1 MTQTVRALMAA
12 GVLPGLETRMLLE
25 HVLQVPRAWL
35 IAHDDEPL
43 PPQAVAR
50 YQALAEQRRGG
61 RPMAYL
67 LGRREFMGHAFEVTP
82 AVLIPR
88 PDTEL
93 LVETAIGALG
103 EYSSSPCVLDLGTG
117 SGAIAISIALACPG
131 AQVVATD
138 ASAAA
143 LEVAAGNARRLG
155 ARVEFFFGDWYEALP
170 AGRVFDLIV
179 SNPPYIAR
187 DDAHLIQG
195 DLRFEPQAALTDGA
209 DGLRALAAIAAG
221 APARLAPGG
230 QLWMEHGWDQAQMVR
245 GLLAGAGFGRVAS
258 QRDLAGIERISGGF
272 II

>member
-1 MTQTVRALMAA
+1 MTQTVKALMAA
-12 GVLPGLETRMLLE
+12 GGLPGLEIRMLLG
-25 HVLQVPRAWL
+25 HVLQVSRAWL

-43 PPQAVAR
+43 APQAVAR
-50 YQALAEQRRGG
+50 YQELAEQRREG

-67 LGRREFMGHAFEVTP
+67 LGRREFMGHEFEVTP

-93 LVETAIGALG
+93 LVEAAIAALG
-103 EYSSSPCVLDLGTG
+103 GHARPRVLDLGTG
-117 SGAIAISIALACPG
+117 SGAIAVSIALACPG
-131 AQVVATD
+131 AQVLATD

-143 LEVAAGNARRLG
+143 LDVAAANARRLG
-155 ARVEFFFGDWYEALP
+155 ARVEFCCGDWYQALP
-170 AGRVFDLIV
+170 ADRVFDLIV

-187 DDAHLIQG
+187 GDAHLGQG

-209 DGLRALAAIAAG
+209 DGLRALAAIVAG

-230 QLWMEHGWDQAQMVR
+230 QLWMEHGWDQAQAVR
-245 GLLAGAGFGRVAS
+245 GLLAAAGFGGVAS
-258 QRDLAGIERISGGF
+258 LRDLAGIERVSGGS